1 MATWAQ
7 YEKKM
12 QTLENEGISTSDAQ
26 GIVDMEF
33 NDRFGLG
40 WERNA

>member
-7 YEKKM
+7 YEKKV
-12 QTLENEGISTSDAQ
+12 QGLENEGMTTSDAQ

-40 WERNA
+40 WERKA